1 MSRDD
6 WWRPCN
12 HAAWSLQ
19 QSLVRIPVSPPVTAA
34 TFPFSSCGVA
44 MRYRGLCGALLTPLL
59 RRTEVGADVGCCM
72 PMCRLS
78 IHLHVAL
85 SGLTWEYFRRKDTL
99 RTHRLHELPDLSAQ
113 TTLFQRGFVHIPGL
127 TLLTGRIYFRR
138 TYFTLWE
145 NLRPCVY
152 LMAVSHGNPVLPRKL
167 WTFGKFDGNK
177 PLGWTFLVAK
187 HERRDLSAWRLPTRS
202 I

>member
-1 MSRDD
+1 MLHADVQAIYPPAC
-6 WWRPCN
+6 RPFGTICGKV
-12 HAAWSLQ
+12 
-19 QSLVRIPVSPPVTAA
+19 LVR
-34 TFPFSSCGVA
+34 
-44 MRYRGLCGALLTPLL
+44 
-59 RRTEVGADVGCCM
+59 
-72 PMCRLS
+72 RL
-78 IHLHVAL
+78 
-85 SGLTWEYFRRKDTL
+85 WEYFRRKDPL

-113 TTLFQRGFVHIPGL
+113 TALFQRGFVHIPGL
-127 TLLTGRIYFRR
+127 TLLTGKIYFRR

-145 NLRPCVY
+145 NRRPCVY